1 MDSRPWRRLRREERN
16 RSCCQG
22 KAVPRSLSFS
32 GRRGH
37 PAPTGLLPQ
46 SWAPLPRQPPPR
58 LWGTLG
64 AVGTPS
70 CPKVR
75 LWEVRLLSLQCLLQ
89 VGKSGLAYGPVRET
103 EAKGASWCLSGPTR
117 KASTPSLQP
126 NWGLLTAS
134 TAQLP
139 RSLLELGRDGSIP
152 RKEPRGPRP
161 TGTAPG
167 SVTAPDGSEGLGSL
181 CPTPM
186 CGPVLSHLQDVFC
199 CAHFTDGKTQ
209 ASGSIVQSC
218 RPTLLAGGGGLR
230 PGRK

>member
-181 CPTPM
+181 CPRPPCVDLFCLTFKMSSVVPTSQM
-186 CGPVLSHLQDVFC
+186 ARPRPVGP
-199 CAHFTDGKTQ
+199 
-209 ASGSIVQSC
+209 
-218 RPTLLAGGGGLR
+218 
-230 PGRK
+230 